1 MEGKVIQLR
10 LSMMKKNK
18 GWRIP
23 SFILLKQTTY
33 FLLGRLNPLDGKAS
47 WRFPINIKQA
57 P

>member
-1 MEGKVIQLR
+1 ME
-10 LSMMKKNK
+10 MKKNK

>member
-1 MEGKVIQLR
+1 MDGEELR

-33 FLLGRLNPLDGKAS
+33 FLLGRLNPLDG
-47 WRFPINIKQA
+47 PILIWQ
-57 P
+57 